1 MKGIIII
8 TKRSETVNLPVSC
21 GRQNQRCNKGML
33 ACPRASYLGIPIFE
47 QLKVGELIDLYFKR
61 GGEKR
66 RRKEKC
72 MLIHCGLPVILS
84 LQKKKK
90 KCWQIFHDNFTT
102 AQTNEF
108 YFSAKMSDVHV
119 SVQRCQ
125 MFMYQCIDVRCSCI
139 RRLICFTR
147 GTHFLFL
154 RKKKNT
160 HYGQFAFRK
169 YSYIFGCIKQK
180 IQSAV

>member
-1 MKGIIII
+1 MIFISKGEERREGG
-8 TKRSETVNLPVSC
+8 KRS
-21 GRQNQRCNKGML
+21 
-33 ACPRASYLGIPIFE
+33 ACSYIVAYRLFYHY
-47 QLKVGELIDLYFKR
+47 K
-61 GGEKR
+61 
-66 RRKEKC
+66 
-72 MLIHCGLPVILS
+72 
-84 LQKKKK
+84 KKKK